1 MNIKRLTESLSVSE
15 QISHRDMSKIAEMGF
30 KTIINNRP
38 DREVP
43 FQPRSKTLAAHAK
56 NAGIAYLD
64 LPVISGQMTPKN
76 VEDFTTIYAQAHRP
90 ILAFC
95 RTGTRSANL
104 WARANPDALSPE
116 EISRI
121 GQQAGY
127 TL

>member
-1 MNIKRLTESLSVSE
+1 MHIKRLTEALSVSE
-15 QISHRDMSKIAEMGF
+15 QISHRDMSKIVEMGF

-43 FQPRSKTLAAHAK
+43 FQPRAKTLAAYAK
-56 NAGIAYLD
+56 KAGIEYLD
-64 LPVISGQMTPKN
+64 LPVISGQISPKN
-76 VEDFTTIYAQAHRP
+76 VEDFAALYTQLKHP

-104 WARANPDALSPE
+104 WARANPDAFSSE